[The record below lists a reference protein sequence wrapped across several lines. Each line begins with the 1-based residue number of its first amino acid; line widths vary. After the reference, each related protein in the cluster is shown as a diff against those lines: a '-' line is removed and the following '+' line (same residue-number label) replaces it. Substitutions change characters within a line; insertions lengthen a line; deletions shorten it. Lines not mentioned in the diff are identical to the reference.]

1 MKTRVFASIAIL
13 GMTALMLTSC
23 SKVPQAEIDAA
34 NAAIEEA
41 KTAGADVYVHDNFV
55 ALQDSMNTVMVSIE
69 SQKSNLIKNY
79 STAREGLE
87 GVSQFA
93 GEVKQ
98 QADTRKEEL
107 KIDIQNTI
115 AEVKTLI
122 ESNRQLILEAPR
134 GKEGTSALVA
144 IKGEIDAIE
153 TSINETS
160 ALFETGD
167 YMATLN
173 KANAAK
179 EKAASINAELT
190 EVIARYKANVQ
201 SRRS

>member
-55 ALQDSMNTVMVSIE
+55 ALQDSMNRVLVSIE
-69 SQKSNLIKNY
+69 SQESNLIKNY
-79 STAREGLE
+79 STAKEGLA
-87 GVSQFA
+87 GVTQLA

-98 QADTRKEEL
+98 QAETRKEEL
-107 KIDIQNTI
+107 KIEIQNTI

-144 IKGEIDAIE
+144 IKGEIDMVE
-153 TSINETS
+153 SSINETS

-173 KANAAK
+173 KANAAR
-179 EKAASINAELT
+179 EKAMSINTELT
-190 EVIARYKANVQ
+190 EVIAKYKANVQ